1 MKNYLAI
8 ILILSSCTSEQR
20 VEYRAPDLSKLEN
33 GGGIPVQITEPLY
46 PRKAAINGIEGWVH
60 FEFKL
65 SKEGHPV
72 NLLVLDS
79 YPGDVFVKNAT
90 TSIVQWTFDTN
101 SVNNKNRKQYY
112 LMEFK
117 LEK

>member
-1 MKNYLAI
+1 MKHYLVI
-8 ILILSSCTSEQR
+8 LLILSSCTSEQR

-33 GGGIPVQITEPLY
+33 GGGIPVQITDPFY
-46 PRKAAINGIEGWVH
+46 PSKAAINGQEGWVY
-60 FEFKL
+60 FEFELNKN
-65 SKEGHPV
+65 GNPV

-101 SVNNKNRKQYY
+101 NVNRKNIKQYY